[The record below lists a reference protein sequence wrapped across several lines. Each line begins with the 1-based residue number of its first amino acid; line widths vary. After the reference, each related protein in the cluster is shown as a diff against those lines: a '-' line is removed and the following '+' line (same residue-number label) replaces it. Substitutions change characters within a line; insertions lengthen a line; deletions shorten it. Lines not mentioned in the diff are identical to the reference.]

1 MASKEVAKA
10 DKGQVPA
17 NYEYDSDEGFE
28 DISSNDLSIPFLNLL
43 QKTSPE
49 VENQTVPGAEPG
61 AILNS
66 VTQEII
72 SGETGFVFV
81 PVHRDEQWVEWVPR
95 NKGGGFVAQHDPSS
109 ELVQNLIAKN
119 NGSRMPPKDDEG
131 KRIMFKNNGNE
142 VIETYYMYGLIL
154 DDLGESV
161 NGFAVMSF
169 ASTKIKPFKDWT
181 TSMFMLRVGGKR
193 PPIFANRARIRT
205 TKETRPSGTSF
216 NYLIQAFNGT
226 WVNSL
231 VDPKAGAA
239 VLQSA
244 MDFREM
250 ILSGTAKA
258 DMTKQES
265 VAGDGETPF

>member
-1 MASKEVAKA
+1 MAKEVAKA
-10 DKGQVPA
+10 DKGGVPA

-28 DISSNDLSIPFLNLL
+28 NISSNDLSIPFLNLL

-72 SGETGFVFV
+72 SGDTGFIFV

-109 ELVQNLIAKN
+109 ELVQSLIAAN
-119 NGSRMPPKDDEG
+119 NGSRMPAKDDEG
-131 KRIMFKNNGNE
+131 KRIMFKHNGNE

-154 DDLGESV
+154 DDAGENVS
-161 NGFAVMSF
+161 GFSVMSF

-181 TSMFMLRVGGKR
+181 TSMFMLRVNGKR

-205 TKETRPSGTSF
+205 TKETRPSGTSY
-216 NYLIQAFNGT
+216 NYSIQAFQST
-226 WVNSL
+226 WINSL
-231 VDPKAGAA
+231 IDPSVGAGILKSA
-239 VLQSA
+239 V
-244 MDFREM
+244 DFREM

-258 DMTKQES
+258 DMSKQES
-265 VAGDGETPF
+265 VVGEGGTPF